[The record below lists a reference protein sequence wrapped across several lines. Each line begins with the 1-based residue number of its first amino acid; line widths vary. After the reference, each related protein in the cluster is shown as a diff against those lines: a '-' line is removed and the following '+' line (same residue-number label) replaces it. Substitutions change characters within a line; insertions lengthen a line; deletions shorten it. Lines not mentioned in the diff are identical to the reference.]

1 MAKISQERADEILDQ
16 LDQINADLQAADMLV
31 HANTVMGLIDDL
43 VDDFE
48 EAANNTNPFQETK

>member
-16 LDQINADLQAADMLV
+16 LDEIALTLHMAGMDN
-31 HANTVMGLIDDL
+31 HANTIVGLFDELEDE
-43 VDDFE
+43 FE